1 MIRRGDQAMGFAAA
15 KTTHHFRLLADGG
28 AIEVQ
33 VNDPQDAESR
43 AEIHAH
49 LAHIARMFASGDFS
63 SPMFTHATTPP
74 GVLTLTK
81 LRAEIHYAYEET
93 PSGGRVRITSANS
106 QALDA
111 IHAFLLFQIIE
122 HQTGDPASIA
132 AAIFL
137 QPNNTIAI
145 M

>member
-43 AEIHAH
+43 AEIRTH
-49 LAHIARMFASGDFS
+49 LAHIAGMFASGDFS
-63 SPMFTHATTPP
+63 SPMYTHATTPP

-81 LRAEIHYAYEET
+81 LRAEIHYDYEET
-93 PSGGRVRITSANS
+93 ASGGRVRITSANS

-122 HQTGDPASIA
+122 HQTSDPARIDR
-132 AAIFL
+132 
-137 QPNNTIAI
+137 
-145 M
+145 